1 MRGARTGNRAVRGE
15 MRRLLSIFFPSSLR
29 ACGGA
34 GTAALTLQA
43 AALLLAAGA
52 ALADCPAA
60 PEPVLGLAFDSRYA
74 AGSATRSEIDEGA
87 AAEAAAALRPV
98 DDFLRDLSRR
108 ANAALDGS
116 DPDAAGCVVAQ
127 VAVWAGADAL
137 KGLESPTARLTVG
150 ARLAAFALVL
160 LQVAPPTAKDA
171 AAGDTDAMAL
181 IDAWLTRRLFEQ
193 IAFWEE
199 AAPDG
204 ARTGNLRAWAA
215 LAAAAT
221 AARTGDAALRY
232 WAAASA
238 AHVLCSAAPDGSLPQ
253 EMGRGRLALQYQLH
267 AITPLVVTALLL
279 ERQGLPL
286 TGVCG
291 GALDRAVGFALSDL
305 DDGAQSAALSGAV
318 QSFFDGSDTLEDF
331 HLAWIEAYLR
341 LGEAGHRA
349 EAEALILPRRPLT
362 YSKLGGN
369 QTLIW
374 GTLR

>member
-1 MRGARTGNRAVRGE
+1 MRLTPHVPALA
-15 MRRLLSIFFPSSLR
+15 LIL
-29 ACGGA
+29 A
-34 GTAALTLQA
+34 GTAV
-43 AALLLAAGA
+43 
-52 ALADCPAA
+52 LADCPAA
-60 PEPVLGLAFDSRYA
+60 PDPVLDLAFDSRYA
-74 AGSATRSEIDEGA
+74 SDSATRSEIDPE
-87 AAEAAAALRPV
+87 AEAAAKDALKPV
-98 DDFLRDLSRR
+98 DDFLRDLARR

-116 DPDAAGCVVAQ
+116 DPAAADCVVAQ
-127 VAVWAGADAL
+127 VALWAEADAL
-137 KGLESPTARLTVG
+137 AGLDSPTARLTVG
-150 ARLAAFALVL
+150 ARLAGFALVM
-160 LQVAPPTAKDA
+160 LQVAP
-171 AAGDTDAMAL
+171 AAGDADALAR
-181 IDAWLTRRLFEQ
+181 IDAWLTRRLTDQ

-204 ARTGNLRAWAA
+204 ARMGNLRAWAA

-221 AARTGDAALRY
+221 AAHSGEARLRY

-238 AHVLCSAAPDGSLPQ
+238 SYVLCSAAADGSLPQ
-253 EMGRGRLALQYQLH
+253 EMTRGRLALQYQLH

-286 TGVCG
+286 AGVCA
-291 GALDRAVGFALSDL
+291 GALDRVVGFALSDL
-305 DDGAQSAALSGAV
+305 ADGAQSAALSGAA

-341 LGEAGHRA
+341 LSGTAHAA

-374 GTLR
+374 DRLR

>member
-1 MRGARTGNRAVRGE
+1 MPG
-15 MRRLLSIFFPSSLR
+15 
-29 ACGGA
+29 
-34 GTAALTLQA
+34 LT
-43 AALLLAAGA
+43 
-52 ALADCPAA
+52 
-60 PEPVLGLAFDSRYA
+60 FDSRYA
-74 AGSATRSEIDEGA
+74 SDSETRSEIDAGA
-87 AAEAAAALRPV
+87 AAAAAEALRPV

-116 DPDAAGCVVAQ
+116 DPDAAACVVAE
-127 VAVWAGADAL
+127 VATWADADAL
-137 KGLESPTARLTVG
+137 KGLDSNTARLTVG
-150 ARLAAFALVL
+150 ARLAGFSLVL
-160 LQVAPPTAKDA
+160 LQVAPT
-171 AAGDTDAMAL
+171 AGDDAGDAGAL
-181 IDAWLTRRLFEQ
+181 ARIDGWLTRRLFEQ
-193 IAFWEE
+193 IDFWEE

-204 ARTGNLRAWAA
+204 ARSGNLRAWAG

-238 AHVLCSAAPDGSLPQ
+238 AHVLCSAAADGSLPQ
-253 EMGRGRLALQYQLH
+253 EMRRGRLALQYQLH
-267 AITPLVVTALLL
+267 AITPLTVTALLL

-286 TGVCG
+286 TGVCA

-305 DDGAQSAALSGAV
+305 DDGAQSAALSGAA

-341 LGEAGHRA
+341 LSVAAHA
-349 EAEALILPRRPLT
+349 PEAEALITARRPLT